1 MMEAAGTKADLST
14 AQRLGSKALST
25 NRLLDGSSVLRLRM
39 KEEEATS
46 TATATGWPGWPGS
59 L

>member
-25 NRLLDGSSVLRLRM
+25 NRLLDGNSILRLRM

-46 TATATGWPGWPGS
+46 TATATGWPGN